1 MTTRVESPVAVPGPR
16 LGGLPQFIRYASTYP
31 DPSDLMSALRAGP
44 LAAHGTLACFLW
56 LLVDGTHLV
65 SIGSVGWSRDMVDR
79 YSIIPLELDLPAVTC
94 VLEDRITIDPV
105 DGFGDTYLNALDDA
119 FLAERFDDL
128 GVTSIVNTPIRHGGA
143 VIGALGF
150 VSSEPWPDNEEG
162 AALLSSVGAI
172 LGLWATHPA
181 SAAMDLSGQVAQ
193 REWSLA
199 FTDRQKEVLALVGEG
214 LSNTD
219 IARRLLVS
227 NSSVKQDLQHTMRAL
242 RTHSRQSAY
251 ERAITLNLLG
261 YRRLL
266 D

>member
-31 DPSDLMSALRAGP
+31 DPNDLMSALRAGP

-56 LLVDGTHLV
+56 LLVDSTHLV

-79 YSIIPLELDLPAVTC
+79 YSIIPLELDLPVISS
-94 VLEDRITIDPV
+94 VLEDRVTIDAA
-105 DGFGDTYLNALDDA
+105 DGFGETYLSALDDS
-119 FLAERFDDL
+119 FLADRFDDL
-128 GVTSIVNTPIRHGGA
+128 GVTSIVHTPIRHGGA
-143 VIGALGF
+143 VIGAFGF
-150 VSSEPWPDNEEG
+150 VSSEPWSDDEEG
-162 AALLSSVGAI
+162 AALLSSLGAI

-199 FTDRQKEVLALVGEG
+199 FTDRQKEVLALAGEG

-261 YRRLL
+261 
-266 D
+266 